1 MPTQVTH
8 NNDGHFYTIDV
19 DLAKEGAEVFDLTTY
34 FKARVADN
42 KVGLRFRWF
51 WQGQVFNTVGK
62 KPRVVGLVGQYSFK
76 KADDGTNREL
86 VMSPDASAVAFTGD
100 VNDCE
105 PGGYAT
111 YYFPEQMFPQDGMF
125 KGTVG
130 LLDDSG
136 ETARYTSVDIWFKVY
151 PQAGGAQMGRACD
164 FYISDLDTALANAKE
179 KMRQQAEN
187 FDVALQNALQD
198 LRNQYQQEAQAN
210 ADASTTT
217 RAALLKLADAVG
229 AIQAQ
234 IDAGNVVTRKDFAQG
249 LDKVSG
255 EITNRLAKMDNG
267 VHAFATAQTIKDK
280 YPTGADGIFVAVDT
294 GHQWYWSDGAWVD
307 AGPYQA
313 SGLVLPDESL
323 NRTVIAYP
331 NGGTDSI
338 TFGKENGTR
347 FVNLNGNDIELLGS
361 VKATI
366 TNSEILNAIAGAG
379 INTVSVTGQKISGTD
394 FVLVYRP
401 STNKLL
407 VSNLSVEYMYG
418 DVILLASVYNNAMSG
433 AIVDYYSARDAS
445 SPKVEAPTRTV
456 LAYPYGGSDNI
467 TFGKDGNQLTID
479 LAGNSVYIYGTKNK
493 DFSNAELL
501 SAFSNAKINTVSV
514 TGQKI
519 SGTDFVLAYRPS
531 TDELL
536 VNKLS
541 VEYMYGDIIL
551 IANEYGKTLWGPLVD
566 YTIAKNTTAPALA
579 YHVYSATSS
588 FWYHQS
594 IAISPYGL
602 SDSKRTIKIPA
613 TGFYVRTNVSR
624 IEVSQNTLDDFLTKA
639 NIGFDPAKREI
650 LSNDLILYYDLQA
663 NQLGSAKSNH
673 ILSDNQLPLLIVS
686 YKNELSGAWI
696 DSSHNYNDTLAYP
709 GVPDYWRDVVSS
721 KIKQIRQQMVS
732 ASSNSFAFLWITDTH
747 WSSNDKNSPALVKTV
762 MDHTNVPYMVH
773 GGDLITQ
780 GEKSDMIDS
789 AVESLKAFKQPG
801 YALPVVLG
809 NHDLNSNWADR
820 GANADKIFSYPE
832 MLKLYVNQQAT
843 PEGVELVD
851 YPNSLAWQAD
861 YSSRGPK
868 RSPQVYGFAWDTN
881 DSSNVTTGQI
891 QAFINLCK
899 RPGYVLTFL
908 HWALDNGTW
917 STTSREIG
925 KLIDAINTK
934 SAQVELAS
942 YGTFQLD
949 GVQAHVAFTLSG
961 HEHQDNVRQTD
972 NGTPQIV
979 TTCDAGRLKASNDAF
994 AYTTGTST
1002 EQAFD
1007 VFIVDFD
1014 TKKIKDIRIGRGNDR
1029 EFSFA

>member
-1 MPTQVTH
+1 MVSQ
-8 NNDGHFYTIDV
+8 NNDGNYYEIGV
-19 DLAKEGAEVFDLTTY
+19 DTAKEGAEVWSLNDW
-34 FKARVADN
+34 FKARVGDEGTPL
-42 KVGLRFRWF
+42 VMQFYT
-51 WQGQVFNTVGK
+51 QGQLNSFDGHQKPIIQGNVGA
-62 KPRVVGLVGQYSFK
+62 YSFDDQK
-76 KADDGTNREL
+76 QIVMAADAK
-86 VMSPDASAVAFTGD
+86 VVSWTGD
-100 VNDCE
+100 PTDML
-105 PGGYAT
+105 PGGRVRYH
-111 YYFPEQMFPQDGMF
+111 FPQQMFPTEGAF
-125 KGTVG
+125 YGFVG
-130 LLDDSG
+130 
-136 ETARYTSVDIWFKVY
+136 YVDESNGRRLTGVNVWFRVL
-151 PQAGGAQMGRACD
+151 GGVAQMGKACD
-164 FYISDLDTALANAKE
+164 YYISDLDIALANAKE
-179 KMRQQAEN
+179 KMRQAGID
-187 FDVALQNALQD
+187 FKSATDTALQD
-198 LRNQYQQEAQAN
+198 LRTKYQQEAQAN
-210 ADASTTT
+210 QDASETT
-217 RAALLKLADAVG
+217 RAGLLKLADSVG

-255 EITNRLAKMDNG
+255 EITSRLAKMDNG

-307 AGPYQA
+307 AGSYQT
-313 SGLVLPDESL
+313 SGLVLPDENL

-331 NGGTDSI
+331 YGGSDSI

-347 FVNLNGNDIELLGS
+347 FANLNGNDISLRGS
-361 VKATI
+361 AKATI
-366 TNSEILNAIAGAG
+366 TNSEILNAVAGA
-379 INTVSVTGQKISGTD
+379 NLDTVSVTGQKISGTD

-401 STNKLL
+401 STEELL
-407 VSNLSVEYMYG
+407 VNKMSVKYMIG
-418 DVILLASVYNNAMSG
+418 DVILLASVYNEAMYG
-433 AIVDYYSARDAS
+433 AIVDYYAARDAS

-456 LAYPYGGSDNI
+456 IAYPYGGSDGI
-467 TFGKDGNQLTID
+467 TFGKDGLRSTID
-479 LAGNSVYIYGTKNK
+479 LAGNSVNIYGTKNK
-493 DFSNAELL
+493 KFSNAELL
-501 SAFSNAKINTVSV
+501 GAFSNAEIDTVSV

-519 SGTDFVLAYRPS
+519 SGTDFVLVYRPS
-531 TDELL
+531 TEELL

-551 IANEYGKTLWGPLVD
+551 IASEYGETLWGPLVD
-566 YTIAKNTTAPALA
+566 YYTAKNITAPALT

-594 IAISPYGL
+594 VAISPYRL

-624 IEVSQNTLDDFLTKA
+624 VEVSQNTLDDFLTKA
-639 NIGFDPAKREI
+639 NIGFDPVKREI
-650 LSNDLILYYDLQA
+650 LSNDLILYYDLQSY
-663 NQLGSAKSNH
+663 QLGSAKSNY
-673 ILSDNQLPLLIVS
+673 ILSDDQLPLLIVS
-686 YKNELSGAWI
+686 YRHELSGAWI
-696 DSSHNYNDTLAYP
+696 DSSRNYNDTSAYP
-709 GVPDYWRDVVSS
+709 GVPGYWRDMISN
-721 KIKQIRQQMVS
+721 KIQQIRREMVS
-732 ASSNSFAFLWITDTH
+732 ASANSFTFLWITDTH
-747 WSSNDKNSPALVKTV
+747 WSSNDKNSPALVKAV
-762 MDHTNVPYMVH
+762 MDNTNVPYMVH

-780 GEKSDMIDS
+780 GEKLDMIDS
-789 AVESLKAFKQPG
+789 AVGSLNALKQPG

-820 GANADKIFSYPE
+820 GANAGKIFSYPE

-851 YPNSLAWQAD
+851 YPNSLAWKAD

-891 QAFINLCK
+891 QAFIDLCK

-908 HWALDNGTW
+908 HWALDNGSW
-917 STTSREIG
+917 SRTSREIG
-925 KLIDAINTK
+925 KLIDAINAK

-949 GVQAHVAFTLSG
+949 GVQAHVVFTLSG

-994 AYTTGTST
+994 SYTPGTPT

-1014 TKKIKDIRIGRGNDR
+1014 AKKIKDIRVGRGNDR
-1029 EFSFA
+1029 EFSFV

>member
-1 MPTQVTH
+1 MQTNLIKFNTYKLENGGLLVDMYDQFNARVGDQGTPLVIQWTQGTTDTPIDLQK
-8 NNDGHFYTIDV
+8 NQLHFY
-19 DLAKEGAEVFDLTTY
+19 AA
-34 FKARVADN
+34 
-42 KVGLRFRWF
+42 
-51 WQGQVFNTVGK
+51 GQVGK
-62 KPRVVGLVGQYSFK
+62 YLEKL
-76 KADDGTNREL
+76 DDGTGYK
-86 VMSPDASAVAFTGD
+86 MS
-100 VNDCE
+100 
-105 PGGYAT
+105 
-111 YYFPEQMFPQDGMF
+111 
-125 KGTVG
+125 
-130 LLDDSG
+130 
-136 ETARYTSVDIWFKVY
+136 
-151 PQAGGAQMGRACD
+151 
-164 FYISDLDTALANAKE
+164 
-179 KMRQQAEN
+179 
-187 FDVALQNALQD
+187 
-198 LRNQYQQEAQAN
+198 
-210 ADASTTT
+210 ADASGVEFEDKDSAGTQANGITVAKLPKQFFPQEGIFYGYFGLKDALGNVYSSINVWFRVLSGVPIMGAAIPYYSTQFDEIVEKFKGNASYALQELREKYQAEVKSNEDMSAET
-217 RAALLKLADAVG
+217 RAALSKLADSAG

-255 EITNRLAKMDNG
+255 EITNRLAKMNNG
-267 VHAFATAQTIKDK
+267 VHGFATAQTIKDK

-307 AGPYQA
+307 AGSYQA
-313 SGLVLPDESL
+313 SGLVIPDEKL
-323 NRTVIAYP
+323 GRTVIAYP
-331 NGGTDSI
+331 YGGTDS
-338 TFGKENGTR
+338 
-347 FVNLNGNDIELLGS
+347 
-361 VKATI
+361 
-366 TNSEILNAIAGAG
+366 
-379 INTVSVTGQKISGTD
+379 
-394 FVLVYRP
+394 
-401 STNKLL
+401 
-407 VSNLSVEYMYG
+407 
-418 DVILLASVYNNAMSG
+418 
-433 AIVDYYSARDAS
+433 
-445 SPKVEAPTRTV
+445 
-456 LAYPYGGSDNI
+456 I
-467 TFGKDGNQLTID
+467 TFGKDGNQLTIN
-479 LAGNSVYIYGTKNK
+479 LAGNSVYIYGTKDK

-501 SAFSNAKINTVSV
+501 SAFSNAKIDTVSV

-536 VNKLS
+536 VGKLS

-566 YTIAKNTTAPALA
+566 YAIAKNTTAPALA

-588 FWYHQS
+588 FWYHRS
-594 IAISPYGL
+594 ITVSPYRL

-624 IEVSQNTLDDFLTKA
+624 IEVTQNTLDDFLTKA
-639 NIGFDPAKREI
+639 NIGFDADKREI
-650 LSNDLILYYDLQA
+650 LSNDLILYYDLQT
-663 NQLGSAKSNH
+663 NKLGSANSSY
-673 ILSDNQLPLLIVS
+673 ILSDDQLPLLIVS

-696 DSSHNYNDTLAYP
+696 DSSRNYNDTSAYP
-709 GVPDYWRDVVSS
+709 GVPDYWRDVLSS

-747 WSSNDKNSPALVKTV
+747 WSSNDKNSPALVKAV
-762 MDHTNVPYMVH
+762 MDNTNVPYMVH

-780 GEKSDMIDS
+780 GEKLDMIDS
-789 AVESLKAFKQPG
+789 AVDSLKAFKQPG

-820 GANADKIFSYPE
+820 STNADKIFSYPE

-843 PEGVELVD
+843 PEEVELVD

-881 DSSNVTTGQI
+881 DSSKVTIGQI
-891 QAFINLCK
+891 KAFIELCK

-934 SAQVELAS
+934 SAQVEFAS

-994 AYTTGTST
+994 TYTAGTAT

-1014 TKKIKDIRIGRGNDR
+1014 AKKIKDIRIGRGNDR
-1029 EFSFA
+1029 EFSFV

>member
-1 MPTQVTH
+1 MRQA
-8 NNDGHFYTIDV
+8 GID
-19 DLAKEGAEVFDLTTY
+19 
-34 FKARVADN
+34 FKA
-42 KVGLRFRWF
+42 
-51 WQGQVFNTVGK
+51 
-62 KPRVVGLVGQYSFK
+62 
-76 KADDGTNREL
+76 
-86 VMSPDASAVAFTGD
+86 
-100 VNDCE
+100 
-105 PGGYAT
+105 AT
-111 YYFPEQMFPQDGMF
+111 
-125 KGTVG
+125 
-130 LLDDSG
+130 DS
-136 ETARYTSVDIWFKVY
+136 
-151 PQAGGAQMGRACD
+151 
-164 FYISDLDTALANAKE
+164 
-179 KMRQQAEN
+179 
-187 FDVALQNALQD
+187 ALQD
-198 LRNQYQQEAQAN
+198 LRAKYQQEAQAN
-210 ADASTTT
+210 QDASETT
-217 RAALLKLADAVG
+217 RASLLKLADSVG

-234 IDAGNVVTRKDFAQG
+234 IDAGNVVTRKDFARG

-307 AGPYQA
+307 AGSYQT
-313 SGLVLPDESL
+313 SGLVLPEQNL

-331 NGGTDSI
+331 YGGSDSI
-338 TFGKENGTR
+338 TFGKDGGTR
-347 FVNLNGNDIELLGS
+347 FVNLNGNDISLLGS
-361 VKATI
+361 VHATI
-366 TNSEILNAIAGAG
+366 TNSQILNAFAGAG
-379 INTVSVTGQKISGTD
+379 IDTVSVTGQKISGTD
-394 FVLVYRP
+394 FVLIYRP
-401 STNKLL
+401 STEELL
-407 VSNLSVEYMYG
+407 VNKMSVTYMIG
-418 DVILLASVYNNAMSG
+418 DVILLASVYNNAMYG
-433 AIVDYYSARDAS
+433 AIVDYYAARDTS

-456 LAYPYGGSDNI
+456 IAYPYGGSDSI
-467 TFGKDGNQLTID
+467 TFGKDGSQSTID
-479 LAGNSVYIYGTKNK
+479 LAGNSVNIYGTKNK
-493 DFSNAELL
+493 NFSNAELL

-519 SGTDFVLAYRPS
+519 SGTDFVLVYRPS

-566 YTIAKNTTAPALA
+566 YYVAKNATAPDLA

-588 FWYHQS
+588 FWYLQ
-594 IAISPYGL
+594 AIRVSKHRL
-602 SDSKRTIKIPA
+602 QDSKRTIKIPA

-624 IEVSQNTLDDFLTKA
+624 VEVSQGTLDDFLVKA
-639 NIGFDPAKREI
+639 NIGFDLAKREI
-650 LSNDLILYYDLQA
+650 SSNDLIIYYDLQA
-663 NQLGSAKSNH
+663 NQLGAASSSY
-673 ILSDNQLPLLIVS
+673 ILSDDQLPLLIIS
-686 YKNELSGAWI
+686 YKNELAGAWVE
-696 DSSHNYNDTLAYP
+696 SAHNYAVTGAFP
-709 GVPDYWRDVVSS
+709 GVPGYWEGPITN
-721 KIKQIRQQMVS
+721 KIKQIRREMVS
-732 ASSNSFAFLWITDTH
+732 ASANSFAFLWITDTH
-747 WSSNDKNSPALVKTV
+747 WSANDKNSPALVKAV
-762 MDHTNVPYMVH
+762 MDNTYMVH

-780 GEKSDMIDS
+780 GEKLDMIDS
-789 AVESLKAFKQPG
+789 AVGSLNALKQPG

-861 YSSRGPK
+861 YSRGPK

-891 QAFINLCK
+891 QAFIDLCK

-925 KLIDAINTK
+925 KLIDAINAK

-949 GVQAHVAFTLSG
+949 GVQAHVVFTLSG

-994 AYTTGTST
+994 AYASGTPT

-1014 TKKIKDIRIGRGNDR
+1014 TKKIKDIRVGRGNDR
-1029 EFSFA
+1029 EFNFV

>member
-1 MPTQVTH
+1 M
-8 NNDGHFYTIDV
+8 
-19 DLAKEGAEVFDLTTY
+19 AKEISNLITFNTY
-34 FKARVADN
+34 KFEKGGLLVDMYDQFNARVGDQGTELAIQWEN
-42 KVGLRFRWF
+42 SKTETKINLKERGLHFF
-51 WQGQVFNTVGK
+51 ATGS
-62 KPRVVGLVGQYSFK
+62 VGQYLEKLEDNSGFK
-76 KADDGTNREL
+76 
-86 VMSPDASAVAFTGD
+86 MS
-100 VNDCE
+100 
-105 PGGYAT
+105 
-111 YYFPEQMFPQDGMF
+111 
-125 KGTVG
+125 
-130 LLDDSG
+130 
-136 ETARYTSVDIWFKVY
+136 
-151 PQAGGAQMGRACD
+151 
-164 FYISDLDTALANAKE
+164 
-179 KMRQQAEN
+179 
-187 FDVALQNALQD
+187 
-198 LRNQYQQEAQAN
+198 
-210 ADASTTT
+210 ADASTVEWEDKDGAGTLDDGITIAKLPKQFFPQKGIFFGYFGLKDQQGNVFTSVNVWFRVLGGVPTMGAAIPYFVTEFDEVLERCNGKIVDTLAELREKYQAEVKSNEDMSSTT
-217 RAALLKLADAVG
+217 RAALSKLADAVG

-313 SGLVLPDESL
+313 SGLVLPDEKL
-323 NRTVIAYP
+323 GRTVIAYP
-331 NGGTDSI
+331 YGGSDSI
-338 TFGKENGTR
+338 TFGKENG
-347 FVNLNGNDIELLGS
+347 
-361 VKATI
+361 
-366 TNSEILNAIAGAG
+366 
-379 INTVSVTGQKISGTD
+379 
-394 FVLVYRP
+394 
-401 STNKLL
+401 
-407 VSNLSVEYMYG
+407 
-418 DVILLASVYNNAMSG
+418 
-433 AIVDYYSARDAS
+433 
-445 SPKVEAPTRTV
+445 
-456 LAYPYGGSDNI
+456 
-467 TFGKDGNQLTID
+467 QLTIN
-479 LAGNSVYIYGTKNK
+479 LAGNSVYIYGTKDK

-501 SAFSNAKINTVSV
+501 SAFSNAKIDTVSV

-536 VNKLS
+536 VGKLS
-541 VEYMYGDIIL
+541 VEYMYSDIIL

-566 YTIAKNTTAPALA
+566 YAIAKNTTAPALA

-588 FWYHQS
+588 FWYHRS
-594 IAISPYGL
+594 ITVSPYRL

-639 NIGFDPAKREI
+639 NIGFDTDKREI

-663 NQLGSAKSNH
+663 NQLGSANSNY
-673 ILSDNQLPLLIVS
+673 ILSDDQLPLLIVS

-709 GVPDYWRDVVSS
+709 GVPDYWRDVLSK

-747 WSSNDKNSPALVKTV
+747 WSSNDKNSPALVKAV
-762 MDHTNVPYMVH
+762 MDNTNVPYMVH

-780 GEKSDMIDS
+780 GEKLDMIDS
-789 AVESLKAFKQPG
+789 AVDSLKALKQPG

-820 GANADKIFSYPE
+820 SANADKIFSYPE

-868 RSPQVYGFAWDTN
+868 RSPQIYGFAWDTN
-881 DSSNVTTGQI
+881 DSSKVTTGQI
-891 QAFINLCK
+891 KAFIELCK
-899 RPGYVLTFL
+899 RPGYVLSFL
-908 HWALDNGTW
+908 HWALDNGAW

-934 SAQVELAS
+934 STQVELAS

-949 GVQAHVAFTLSG
+949 GVQAHVVFTLSG

-979 TTCDAGRLKASNDAF
+979 TTCDAGRLKANNDAF
-994 AYTTGTST
+994 AYTSGTAT

-1014 TKKIKDIRIGRGNDR
+1014 AKKIKDIRIGRGNDR
-1029 EFSFA
+1029 EFSFV